1 VRRDLHPRHPE
12 SLSWFEASAR
22 QRIAALVDTDSF
34 VEELGPE
41 QRETSPHLGGF
52 DLPVQF
58 DDGIVVGQATLG
70 GRPVLIA
77 AQEGRFMGG
86 SIGEV
91 HGAKLTGLLRVA
103 STRRRNTVILFDT
116 GGVRLQE
123 ANAGEVAV
131 AEILRALVA
140 ARLAGARVI
149 GLIGGSAGCFGGG
162 SLIAA
167 CCSSLVV
174 SEQARIGVSGPTVIE
189 SCRGVEEFDSMD
201 RALVW
206 RTMGGKHRYLIGG
219 ADHFAL
225 DTAGS
230 FRAATLGALEQSS
243 QLTLTTL
250 QREQIRL
257 ETRLAALG
265 SFSDAPAIWAA
276 LGIANAS
283 EMPELPMAEFE
294 LVASAHRV
302 SADDAR

>member
-1 VRRDLHPRHPE
+1 M
-12 SLSWFEASAR
+12 
-22 QRIAALVDTDSF
+22 VDTDSF
-34 VEELGPE
+34 AEGLGPE

-58 DDGIVVGQATLG
+58 DDGVVVGQATLG
-70 GRPVLIA
+70 DRPVLIA

-91 HGAKLTGLLRVA
+91 HGAKLTGLLRAA
-103 STRRRNTVILFDT
+103 STLRRDTVILFDT

-140 ARLAGARVI
+140 ARLIGVRVI
-149 GLIGGSAGCFGGG
+149 GLIGGRAGCFGGG

-174 SEQARIGVSGPTVIE
+174 SEQGRIGVSGPEVIE

-225 DTAGS
+225 DTAAS
-230 FRAATLGALEQSS
+230 FRAAAQRALDQSS
-243 QLTLTTL
+243 QLTLATL
-250 QREQIRL
+250 RREQTRL
-257 ETRLAALG
+257 ETRLEALG
-265 SFSDAPAIWAA
+265 NFSEAPAIWAA

-283 EMPELPMAEFE
+283 EMPEQPTAEFE
-294 LVASAHRV
+294 LGASAHRV